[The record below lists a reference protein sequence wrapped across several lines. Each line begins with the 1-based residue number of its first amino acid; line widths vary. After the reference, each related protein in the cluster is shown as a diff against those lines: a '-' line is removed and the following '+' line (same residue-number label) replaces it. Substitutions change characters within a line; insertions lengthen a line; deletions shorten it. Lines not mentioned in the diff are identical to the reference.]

1 MRDEHHAHRHE
12 DRGAVEIERIARG
25 QHQADKGIGIQL
37 NIPIFDGFSK
47 SYQLRAASAQIKL
60 KEASL
65 IDIELQT
72 GLSVWE
78 NYQDLLTQS
87 DYYYSATEL
96 LKISLQS
103 YEVAQGRYKAGV
115 GTLLDLLS
123 AQSSLAN
130 ARQERVQALSNLNL
144 ARFKLGSSI
153 GTLSISSFSSRH

>member
-1 MRDEHHAHRHE
+1 
-12 DRGAVEIERIARG
+12 
-25 QHQADKGIGIQL
+25 
-37 NIPIFDGFSK
+37 
-47 SYQLRAASAQIKL
+47 LRAASAQIKL

-144 ARFKLGSSI
+144 ARFKLASSI